1 MKKFRCPD
9 PAQGGEVLV
18 HILDP
23 LRCAPPDYREVEIIL
38 SDGRR
43 FVAVVAR
50 DPQQRGGHWWEKP
63 GAVKEIQRGRESFSG
78 REALKETTPVPS
90 MSLLLSRH
98 GSHLFLLRDLR
109 SR

>member
-9 PAQGGEVLV
+9 PAHGGEVLV

-63 GAVKEIQRGRESFSG
+63 GAVMVQDVSTEQVLAAVQDILRRGPVD
-78 REALKETTPVPS
+78 EAFEPMPE
-90 MSLLLSRH
+90 
-98 GSHLFLLRDLR
+98 D
-109 SR
+109 